1 MGASTATVFAID
13 IWNGMEWNGMEW
25 NGNECIIIGCY
36 NSILF
41 LLGSKMNAITAS
53 SPTQLINEFLSG
65 LTIALLLIPE
75 SIAFAFIMGLTPNTG
90 IKNTMVMS
98 LITSLFG
105 GMPTMISGSTA
116 AVATSIA
123 GVSTLLGKEYIIPT
137 VIAGGFM
144 QILAAVTGL
153 YKYVTYVPKHI
164 MSGFLIAL
172 AGLIAIHQLD
182 NFKDKEHKWL
192 TGLKM
197 ANTTLFTIISTLIA
211 FFGVIKI
218 THSKDQHI
226 HIPGGLVS
234 MFAITAFIYMFTK
247 YYDIDRVKDIGAV
260 NSELPSLISVDS
272 VYSTKIKY
280 DAESLLK
287 MLPFSAAMAFTG
299 LLESLIMVRD
309 AESALGIKGDSFRES
324 IVQGIANVATGVT
337 GGFGGCVL
345 VGQSKLNLFNGSKT
359 QFSSVITS
367 ILFIVICLFFGR
379 AINEIPIAAV
389 VGVMLL
395 VVYKTGDWDSIMKPQ
410 SFDRRWI
417 VTIIT
422 AIVGFASGSLSLG
435 VVVGVIL
442 DKMIARN

>member
-1 MGASTATVFAID
+1 
-13 IWNGMEWNGMEW
+13 
-25 NGNECIIIGCY
+25 
-36 NSILF
+36 
-41 LLGSKMNAITAS
+41 MNASAS
-53 SPTQLINEFLSG
+53 IINEFLSG

-75 SIAFAFIMGLTPNTG
+75 SIAFAFIMGLAPNVG
-90 IKNTMVMS
+90 IQNTMVMS

-123 GVSTLLGKEYIIPT
+123 GVGTLVGKEYIIPT
-137 VIAGGFM
+137 VIIGGLIQM
-144 QILAAVTGL
+144 LAAVTGL

-172 AGLIAIHQLD
+172 AGLIAVHQLD
-182 NFKDKEHKWL
+182 NFKDKDHKWL

-197 ANTTLFTIISTLIA
+197 ANTTLFTIVSTLIA

-234 MFAITAFIYMFTK
+234 MLAITAFIYIFTK
-247 YYDIDRVKDIGAV
+247 YYNIDRVKDVGDIM
-260 NSELPSLISVDS
+260 SELPSLISLDVLSPSKVTYDMEHLI
-272 VYSTKIKY
+272 KI
-280 DAESLLK
+280 
-287 MLPFSAAMAFTG
+287 LPFSAAMAFTG

-309 AESALGIKGDSFRES
+309 TEAALGVKGDSYRES
-324 IVQGIANVATGVT
+324 LVQGIANIATGLT

-345 VGQSKLNLFNGSKT
+345 VGQSKLNLFNGAKT

-367 ILFIVICLFFGR
+367 VLFIVICLFFGR

-395 VVYKTGDWDSIMKPQ
+395 VVYKTGDWDSLFKPQ
-410 SFDRRWI
+410 SFDRRWVI
-417 VTIIT
+417 TVIT
-422 AIVGFASGSLSLG
+422 AIIGFVSGSLSLG
-435 VVVGVIL
+435 VVAGVVL
-442 DKMIARN
+442 DKMVARI

>member
-1 MGASTATVFAID
+1 
-13 IWNGMEWNGMEW
+13 
-25 NGNECIIIGCY
+25 
-36 NSILF
+36 
-41 LLGSKMNAITAS
+41 MNASAAT
-53 SPTQLINEFLSG
+53 PNQLINEFLSG

-75 SIAFAFIMGLTPNTG
+75 SIAFAFIMGLAPNVG
-90 IKNTMVMS
+90 IQNTMVMS

-123 GVSTLLGKEYIIPT
+123 GVGTLVGKEYIIPT
-137 VIAGGFM
+137 VIIGGLIQM
-144 QILAAVTGL
+144 LAAVTGL

-172 AGLIAIHQLD
+172 AGLIAVHQLD

-192 TGLKM
+192 TGLKL

-234 MFAITAFIYMFTK
+234 MLAITAFIYIFTK
-247 YYDIDRVKDIGAV
+247 YYNIDRVKDVGEIK
-260 NSELPSLISVDS
+260 SELPSLISLDGIS
-272 VYSTKIKY
+272 PSKLKY
-280 DAESLLK
+280 DFEHLVK
-287 MLPFSAAMAFTG
+287 ILPFSAAMAFTG

-309 AESALGIKGDSFRES
+309 AESALGVKGDSYRES
-324 IVQGIANVATGVT
+324 LVQGIANIATGLT

-345 VGQSKLNLFNGSKT
+345 VGQSKLNLFNGAKT

-367 ILFIVICLFFGR
+367 VLFIIICLFFGR

-395 VVYKTGDWDSIMKPQ
+395 VVYKTGDWDSLFKPQ
-410 SFDRRWI
+410 SFDRRWVI
-417 VTIIT
+417 TIIT
-422 AIVGFASGSLSLG
+422 AMIGFMSGSLSLG
-435 VVVGVIL
+435 VVAGVVL
-442 DKMIARN
+442 DKMVSTL

>member
-1 MGASTATVFAID
+1 
-13 IWNGMEWNGMEW
+13 
-25 NGNECIIIGCY
+25 
-36 NSILF
+36 
-41 LLGSKMNAITAS
+41 MNASAAT
-53 SPTQLINEFLSG
+53 PNQLINEFLSG

-75 SIAFAFIMGLTPNTG
+75 SIAFAFIMGLAPIVG
-90 IKNTMVMS
+90 IQNTMVMS

-123 GVSTLLGKEYIIPT
+123 GVGTLVGKEYIIPT
-137 VIAGGFM
+137 VIIGGVIQM
-144 QILAAVTGL
+144 LTAVTGL

-172 AGLIAIHQLD
+172 AGLIAVHQLD

-192 TGLKM
+192 TGLKL

-211 FFGVIKI
+211 FFGVIKF

-234 MFAITAFIYMFTK
+234 MLAITVFIYIFTK
-247 YYDIDRVKDIGAV
+247 YYNIDRVKDVGEIK
-260 NSELPSLISVDS
+260 SELPSLISLDGIS
-272 VYSTKIKY
+272 PSKLKY
-280 DAESLLK
+280 DFEHLVK
-287 MLPFSAAMAFTG
+287 ILPFSAAMAFTG

-309 AESALGIKGDSFRES
+309 TESALGVKGDSYRES
-324 IVQGIANVATGVT
+324 LVQGIANIATGLT

-345 VGQSKLNLFNGSKT
+345 VGQSKLNLFNGAKT

-367 ILFIVICLFFGR
+367 VLFIIICLFFGR

-395 VVYKTGDWDSIMKPQ
+395 VVYKTGDWDSLFKPQ
-410 SFDRRWI
+410 SFDRRWVI
-417 VTIIT
+417 TIIT
-422 AIVGFASGSLSLG
+422 AMVGFISGSLSLG
-435 VVVGVIL
+435 VISGVVL
-442 DKMIARN
+442 DKLAARIV

>member
-1 MGASTATVFAID
+1 
-13 IWNGMEWNGMEW
+13 
-25 NGNECIIIGCY
+25 
-36 NSILF
+36 
-41 LLGSKMNAITAS
+41 MNAITAS

-123 GVSTLLGKEYIIPT
+123 GVSALLGKEYIIPT

-164 MSGFLIAL
+164 MSGFLVAL

-260 NSELPSLISVDS
+260 NSELPSLISLDS

-280 DAESLLK
+280 DVESLIK

-309 AESALGIKGDSFRES
+309 TESTLGLKGDSFRES
-324 IVQGIANVATGVT
+324 LVQGIANIATGIT

-345 VGQSKLNLFNGSKT
+345 VGQSKLNLANGAKT

-367 ILFIVICLFFGR
+367 VLFIVICLFFGR

-395 VVYKTGDWDSIMKPQ
+395 VVYKTGDWDSIIKPQ

-417 VTIIT
+417 ITIIT

>member
-1 MGASTATVFAID
+1 MDAVALSA
-13 IWNGMEWNGMEW
+13 
-25 NGNECIIIGCY
+25 
-36 NSILF
+36 
-41 LLGSKMNAITAS
+41 
-53 SPTQLINEFLSG
+53 SPTQIINEFLSG

-75 SIAFAFIMGLTPNTG
+75 SIAFAFIMGLSPNTG
-90 IKNTMVMS
+90 IQNTMVMS
-98 LITSLFG
+98 LITSIFG

-137 VIAGGFM
+137 VIVGGII
-144 QILAAVTGL
+144 QILAALTGL
-153 YKYVTYVPKHI
+153 YKYVTYIPKYI
-164 MSGFLIAL
+164 MSGFLVAL
-172 AGLIAIHQLD
+172 AGLIAVHQLD
-182 NFKDKEHKWL
+182 NFKDKDHQWL

-197 ANTTLFTIISTLIA
+197 ANTVLFTIISTLIA

-218 THSKDQHI
+218 THSNDQHI

-234 MFAITAFIYMFTK
+234 MFAITAFIYIFTK
-247 YYDIDRVKDIGAV
+247 YYNIDRVKDTGAIH
-260 NSELPSLISVDS
+260 SQLPSLISLEGIS
-272 VYSTKIKY
+272 HIKY

-299 LLESLIMVRD
+299 LLESLIMVKD
-309 AESALGIKGDSFRES
+309 AESVLHIKGNSFRES
-324 IVQGIANVATGVT
+324 VVQGIANIATGLT

-345 VGQSKLNLFNGSKT
+345 VGQSKLNLANGAKT

-367 ILFIVICLFFGR
+367 VLFIVICLFFGR

-395 VVYKTGDWDSIMKPQ
+395 VVYKTGDWDSIFKPQ

-417 VTIIT
+417 ITLIT

-442 DKMIARN
+442 DKISSFKY

>member
-1 MGASTATVFAID
+1 MIVPDVPA
-13 IWNGMEWNGMEW
+13 
-25 NGNECIIIGCY
+25 
-36 NSILF
+36 
-41 LLGSKMNAITAS
+41 
-53 SPTQLINEFLSG
+53 TQLINEFLSG

-75 SIAFAFIMGLTPNTG
+75 SIAFAFIMGLAPNVG
-90 IKNTMVMS
+90 IQNTMVMS

-105 GMPTMISGSTA
+105 GMSTMISGSTA

-137 VIAGGFM
+137 VIAGGFI
-144 QILAAVTGL
+144 QILAAMTGL
-153 YKYVTYVPKHI
+153 YKYITYVPKHI

-172 AGLIAIHQLD
+172 AGLIAVHQLD

-218 THSKDQHI
+218 THSKDQQI
-226 HIPGGLVS
+226 HIPGGLIS
-234 MFAITAFIYMFTK
+234 MFAITAFIYIFTK
-247 YYDIDRVKDIGAV
+247 YYNIDRVKDTGELK
-260 NSELPSLISVDS
+260 SDLPSLISLDS
-272 VYSTKIKY
+272 VSSSKIKY
-280 DAESLLK
+280 DADSLLK
-287 MLPFSAAMAFTG
+287 MLPFSVAMAFTG

-309 AESALGIKGDSFRES
+309 TEAALGMKGDSFRES
-324 IVQGIANVATGVT
+324 LVQGIANIATGLT

-345 VGQSKLNLFNGSKT
+345 VGQSKLNLANGAKT
-359 QFSSVITS
+359 RFSSVITS
-367 ILFIVICLFFGR
+367 VLFIVICLFFGR

-395 VVYKTGDWDSIMKPQ
+395 VVYKTGDWDSLFKPQ
-410 SFDRRWI
+410 SFDRRWVI
-417 VTIIT
+417 TVIT
-422 AIVGFASGSLSLG
+422 AIIGFVSGSLSLG

-442 DKMIARN
+442 DKIARTQV

>member
-1 MGASTATVFAID
+1 
-13 IWNGMEWNGMEW
+13 
-25 NGNECIIIGCY
+25 
-36 NSILF
+36 
-41 LLGSKMNAITAS
+41 MNAVTSA
-53 SPTQLINEFLSG
+53 SPTLLVNEFLSG

-75 SIAFAFIMGLTPNTG
+75 SIAFAFIMGLSPNTG
-90 IKNTMVMS
+90 IQNTMVMS

-137 VIAGGFM
+137 VIAGGFI
-144 QILAAVTGL
+144 QILAAMTGL

-172 AGLIAIHQLD
+172 AGLIAVHQLD

-197 ANTTLFTIISTLIA
+197 ANTTLFTIVSTLIA
-211 FFGVIKI
+211 FFGVITI

-226 HIPGGLVS
+226 HIPGGLIS
-234 MFAITAFIYMFTK
+234 MFAITAFIYIFTQ
-247 YYDIDRVKDIGAV
+247 YYNIDRVKDIGALK
-260 NSELPSLISVDS
+260 SDLPSIISLDS
-272 VYSTKIKY
+272 VSSSKIKY
-280 DAESLLK
+280 DAESLMK

-299 LLESLIMVRD
+299 LLESLIMVKD
-309 AESALGIKGDSFRES
+309 AESALGIKGESFRES
-324 IVQGIANVATGVT
+324 LVQGIANVATGVT

-345 VGQSKLNLFNGSKT
+345 VGQSNLNLANGAKT

-367 ILFIVICLFFGR
+367 VLFIVICLFFGR

-395 VVYKTGDWDSIMKPQ
+395 VVYKTGDWDSLFKPQ
-410 SFDRRWI
+410 SFDRRWV

-422 AIVGFASGSLSLG
+422 AIVGFVSGSLTMG
-435 VVVGVIL
+435 VVVGVVL
-442 DKMIARN
+442 DKMAARV

>member
-1 MGASTATVFAID
+1 MNST
-13 IWNGMEWNGMEW
+13 
-25 NGNECIIIGCY
+25 
-36 NSILF
+36 S
-41 LLGSKMNAITAS
+41 
-53 SPTQLINEFLSG
+53 TQLVNEFLSG

-144 QILAAVTGL
+144 QILAAITGL

-164 MSGFLIAL
+164 MSGFLVAL

-182 NFKDKEHKWL
+182 NFKDKEHKWI
-192 TGLKM
+192 TGLKL

-218 THSKDQHI
+218 SHSKDQEI
-226 HIPGGLVS
+226 HIPGGLIS

-247 YYDIDRVKDIGAV
+247 YYDIDRVKDIGAI
-260 NSELPSLISVDS
+260 NSELPSLISKDS
-272 VYSTKIKY
+272 VLSSKIKY
-280 DAESLLK
+280 DPETLMK

-299 LLESLIMVRD
+299 LLESLIMVKD
-309 AESALGIKGDSFRES
+309 AESALGIKGDSMRES
-324 IVQGIANVATGVT
+324 VVQGIANVATGIT

-367 ILFIVICLFFGR
+367 VLFIVICLFFGR

-395 VVYKTGDWDSIMKPQ
+395 VVYKTGDWDSIFKPQ

-417 VTIIT
+417 ITLIT
-422 AIVGFASGSLSLG
+422 AIVGFVSGSLSLG
-435 VVVGVIL
+435 VVVGVVLNKLASRI
-442 DKMIARN
+442 

>member
-1 MGASTATVFAID
+1 
-13 IWNGMEWNGMEW
+13 
-25 NGNECIIIGCY
+25 
-36 NSILF
+36 
-41 LLGSKMNAITAS
+41 MNASVAT
-53 SPTQLINEFLSG
+53 PNQLVNEFLSG

-75 SIAFAFIMGLTPNTG
+75 SIAFAFIMGLAPIVG
-90 IKNTMVMS
+90 IQNTMVMS

-123 GVSTLLGKEYIIPT
+123 GVGTLVGKEYIIPT
-137 VIAGGFM
+137 VIIGGVIQM
-144 QILAAVTGL
+144 LAAVTGL

-172 AGLIAIHQLD
+172 AGLIAVHQLD
-182 NFKDKEHKWL
+182 NFKDKEHKWI
-192 TGLKM
+192 TGLKL

-234 MFAITAFIYMFTK
+234 MLAITAFIYIFTK
-247 YYDIDRVKDIGAV
+247 YYNIDRVKDVGEIK
-260 NSELPSLISVDS
+260 SELPSLISLDGIS
-272 VYSTKIKY
+272 PSKLKY
-280 DAESLLK
+280 DFEHLVK
-287 MLPFSAAMAFTG
+287 ILPFSAAMAFTG

-309 AESALGIKGDSFRES
+309 TESALGVKGDSYRES
-324 IVQGIANVATGVT
+324 LVQGIANIATGLT

-345 VGQSKLNLFNGSKT
+345 VGQSKLNLFNGAKT

-367 ILFIVICLFFGR
+367 VLFIIICLFFGR

-395 VVYKTGDWDSIMKPQ
+395 VVYKTGDWDSLFKPQ
-410 SFDRRWI
+410 SFDRRWVI
-417 VTIIT
+417 TIIT
-422 AIVGFASGSLSLG
+422 AMVGFISGSLSLG
-435 VVVGVIL
+435 VVAGVVL
-442 DKMIARN
+442 DKMASRL

>member
-1 MGASTATVFAID
+1 M
-13 IWNGMEWNGMEW
+13 
-25 NGNECIIIGCY
+25 
-36 NSILF
+36 
-41 LLGSKMNAITAS
+41 MNAVTSA
-53 SPTQLINEFLSG
+53 SPTLLINEFLSG

-75 SIAFAFIMGLTPNTG
+75 SIAFAFIMGLSPNTG
-90 IKNTMVMS
+90 IQNTMVMS
-98 LITSLFG
+98 LVTSLFG

-137 VIAGGFM
+137 VIAGGFI
-144 QILAAVTGL
+144 QILAAMTGL

-172 AGLIAIHQLD
+172 AGLIAVHQLD

-197 ANTTLFTIISTLIA
+197 ANTTLFTIVSTLIA
-211 FFGVIKI
+211 FFGVITI
-218 THSKDQHI
+218 THSKDQYI

-234 MFAITAFIYMFTK
+234 MFAITAFIYIFTQ
-247 YYDIDRVKDIGAV
+247 YYNIDRVKDIGALK
-260 NSELPSLISVDS
+260 SDLPSIISLDS
-272 VYSTKIKY
+272 VSSSKIKY
-280 DAESLLK
+280 DAESLMK

-299 LLESLIMVRD
+299 LLESLIMVKD
-309 AESALGIKGDSFRES
+309 TESALGIKGDSFRES
-324 IVQGIANVATGVT
+324 LVQGIANVATGVT

-345 VGQSKLNLFNGSKT
+345 VGQSKLNLANGAKT

-367 ILFIVICLFFGR
+367 VLFIVICLFFGR

-395 VVYKTGDWDSIMKPQ
+395 VVYKTGDWDSLFKPQ
-410 SFDRRWI
+410 SFDRRWV

-422 AIVGFASGSLSLG
+422 AIVGFVSGSLTMG
-435 VVVGVIL
+435 VVVGVVL
-442 DKMIARN
+442 DKMAARV

>member
-1 MGASTATVFAID
+1 
-13 IWNGMEWNGMEW
+13 
-25 NGNECIIIGCY
+25 
-36 NSILF
+36 
-41 LLGSKMNAITAS
+41 MNAISAS
-53 SPTQLINEFLSG
+53 SPTQLVNEFLSG

-164 MSGFLIAL
+164 MSGFLVAL

-234 MFAITAFIYMFTK
+234 MFAITAFIYIFTK

-280 DAESLLK
+280 DSESLLK

-309 AESALGIKGDSFRES
+309 AESALGVKGDSFRES
-324 IVQGIANVATGVT
+324 IVQGIANVATGIT

-367 ILFIVICLFFGR
+367 ILFIIICLFFGR

-395 VVYKTGDWDSIMKPQ
+395 VVYKTGDWDSILKPQ

-417 VTIIT
+417 ITIIT

-435 VVVGVIL
+435 VVVGVVL

>member
-1 MGASTATVFAID
+1 MSVIAD
-13 IWNGMEWNGMEW
+13 I
-25 NGNECIIIGCY
+25 
-36 NSILF
+36 
-41 LLGSKMNAITAS
+41 

-75 SIAFAFIMGLTPNTG
+75 SIAFAFIMGLSPNTG
-90 IKNTMVMS
+90 LQNTMIMS

-123 GVSTLLGKEYIIPT
+123 GVSTILGKEYIIPT
-137 VIAGGFM
+137 VIIGGVM
-144 QILAAVTGL
+144 QMLAAVTGL
-153 YKYVTYVPKHI
+153 YKYVTYVPKYI
-164 MSGFLIAL
+164 MSGFLVAL

-182 NFKDKEHKWL
+182 NFKDKEHKWI
-192 TGLKM
+192 TGLKL
-197 ANTTLFTIISTLIA
+197 ANTSLFTIISTLIA

-218 THSKDQHI
+218 THSKDQNI

-234 MFAITAFIYMFTK
+234 MFAITGFIFIFTK
-247 YYDIDRVKDIGAV
+247 YYNIDRVKDIGEI
-260 NSELPSLISVDS
+260 NSDLPSLISLDGIS
-272 VYSTKIKY
+272 PTKIKY
-280 DAESLLK
+280 DVDTLFK

-309 AESALGIKGDSFRES
+309 TEIALGIKGDSFRES
-324 IVQGIANVATGVT
+324 IMQGIANVATGFT

-345 VGQSKLNLFNGSKT
+345 VGQSKLNLFNGAKT

-367 ILFIVICLFFGR
+367 LLFIVICLFFGP

-395 VVYKTGDWDSIMKPQ
+395 VVYKTGDWDSLFKPQ

-417 VTIIT
+417 ITLIT
-422 AIVGFASGSLSLG
+422 AFVGFISGSLSLG
-435 VVVGVIL
+435 VVVGVVL
-442 DKMIARN
+442 DKITARL

>member
-1 MGASTATVFAID
+1 M
-13 IWNGMEWNGMEW
+13 
-25 NGNECIIIGCY
+25 
-36 NSILF
+36 
-41 LLGSKMNAITAS
+41 MNAVTSA
-53 SPTQLINEFLSG
+53 SPTLLINEFLSG

-75 SIAFAFIMGLTPNTG
+75 SIAFAFIMGLSPNTG
-90 IKNTMVMS
+90 IQNTMVMS

-137 VIAGGFM
+137 VIAGGFI
-144 QILAAVTGL
+144 QILAAMTGL

-172 AGLIAIHQLD
+172 AGLIAVHQLD

-197 ANTTLFTIISTLIA
+197 VNTTLFTIVSTLIA
-211 FFGVIKI
+211 FFGVITI

-226 HIPGGLVS
+226 HIPGGLIS
-234 MFAITAFIYMFTK
+234 MFAITAFIYIFTQ
-247 YYDIDRVKDIGAV
+247 YYNIDRVKDIGALK
-260 NSELPSLISVDS
+260 SDLPSIISLDS
-272 VYSTKIKY
+272 VSSSKIKY
-280 DAESLLK
+280 DAESLMK

-299 LLESLIMVRD
+299 LLESLIMVKD

-324 IVQGIANVATGVT
+324 LVQGIANVATGVT

-345 VGQSKLNLFNGSKT
+345 VGQSKLNLANGAKT

-367 ILFIVICLFFGR
+367 VLFIVICLFFGR

-395 VVYKTGDWDSIMKPQ
+395 VVYKTGDWDSLFKPQ
-410 SFDRRWI
+410 SFDRRWV

-422 AIVGFASGSLSLG
+422 AIVGFVSGSLTMG
-435 VVVGVIL
+435 VVVGVVL
-442 DKMIARN
+442 DKMAARV

>member
-1 MGASTATVFAID
+1 
-13 IWNGMEWNGMEW
+13 
-25 NGNECIIIGCY
+25 
-36 NSILF
+36 
-41 LLGSKMNAITAS
+41 MNAVRSA
-53 SPTQLINEFLSG
+53 SPTLLVNEFLSG

-75 SIAFAFIMGLTPNTG
+75 SIAFAFIMGLSPNTG
-90 IKNTMVMS
+90 IQNTMVMS

-123 GVSTLLGKEYIIPT
+123 GVSTLLGKDYIIPT

-164 MSGFLIAL
+164 MSGFLVAL

-309 AESALGIKGDSFRES
+309 AESALGVKGDSFRES
-324 IVQGIANVATGVT
+324 IVQGIANVATGIT

-367 ILFIVICLFFGR
+367 ILFIIICLFFGR

-395 VVYKTGDWDSIMKPQ
+395 VVYKTGDWDSILKPQ

-417 VTIIT
+417 ITIIT
-422 AIVGFASGSLSLG
+422 AIIGFASGSLSLG
-435 VVVGVIL
+435 VVVGVVL

>member
-1 MGASTATVFAID
+1 MI
-13 IWNGMEWNGMEW
+13 
-25 NGNECIIIGCY
+25 
-36 NSILF
+36 NSV
-41 LLGSKMNAITAS
+41 T
-53 SPTQLINEFLSG
+53 PTLLINEFLSG

-75 SIAFAFIMGLTPNTG
+75 SIAFAFIMGLSPNTG
-90 IKNTMVMS
+90 IQNTMVMS

-123 GVSTLLGKEYIIPT
+123 GVSTLLGNEYIIPT
-137 VIAGGFM
+137 VIAGGVI

-164 MSGFLIAL
+164 MSGFLVAL
-172 AGLIAIHQLD
+172 AGLIAVHQLD

-192 TGLKM
+192 TGLKLV
-197 ANTTLFTIISTLIA
+197 NTTLFTIISTLIA

-218 THSKDQHI
+218 THSTDQYI

-234 MFAITAFIYMFTK
+234 MFAITAFIYIFTQ
-247 YYDIDRVKDIGAV
+247 YYNIDRVKDTGAI
-260 NSELPSLISVDS
+260 NSDLPSIISSDS
-272 VYSTKIKY
+272 VSKIKY
-280 DAESLLK
+280 DTESLLK

-299 LLESLIMVRD
+299 LLESLIMVKD
-309 AESALGIKGDSFRES
+309 TESVLGIKGDSFRES
-324 IVQGIANVATGVT
+324 LVQGIANIATGLT

-345 VGQSKLNLFNGSKT
+345 VGQSKLNLANGAKT

-367 ILFIVICLFFGR
+367 VLFIVICLFFSR

-395 VVYKTGDWDSIMKPQ
+395 VVYKTGDWDSLFKPQ
-410 SFDRRWI
+410 SFDRRWVI
-417 VTIIT
+417 TIIT

-442 DKMIARN
+442 DKMVSRV

>member
-1 MGASTATVFAID
+1 
-13 IWNGMEWNGMEW
+13 
-25 NGNECIIIGCY
+25 
-36 NSILF
+36 
-41 LLGSKMNAITAS
+41 MNAITAS

-164 MSGFLIAL
+164 MSGFLVAL

-260 NSELPSLISVDS
+260 NSELPSLISLDS

-309 AESALGIKGDSFRES
+309 TESALGIKGDSFRES

-395 VVYKTGDWDSIMKPQ
+395 VVYKTGDWDSIIKPQ

-417 VTIIT
+417 ITLIT
-422 AIVGFASGSLSLG
+422 AIVGFMSGSLSLG
-435 VVVGVIL
+435 VVVGVVL
-442 DKMIARN
+442 DKIVTRN

>member
-1 MGASTATVFAID
+1 
-13 IWNGMEWNGMEW
+13 
-25 NGNECIIIGCY
+25 
-36 NSILF
+36 
-41 LLGSKMNAITAS
+41 MNAITAS

-395 VVYKTGDWDSIMKPQ
+395 VVYKTGDWDSIIKPQ

-417 VTIIT
+417 ITLIT
-422 AIVGFASGSLSLG
+422 AIVGFMSGSLSLG
-435 VVVGVIL
+435 VVVGVVL
-442 DKMIARN
+442 DKIVTRN

>member
-1 MGASTATVFAID
+1 MI
-13 IWNGMEWNGMEW
+13 
-25 NGNECIIIGCY
+25 
-36 NSILF
+36 NSV
-41 LLGSKMNAITAS
+41 T
-53 SPTQLINEFLSG
+53 PTLLINEFLSG

-75 SIAFAFIMGLTPNTG
+75 SIAFAFIMGLSPNTG
-90 IKNTMVMS
+90 IQNTMVMS

-137 VIAGGFM
+137 VIAGGVI

-164 MSGFLIAL
+164 MSGFLVAL
-172 AGLIAIHQLD
+172 AGLIAVHQLD

-192 TGLKM
+192 TGLKLV
-197 ANTTLFTIISTLIA
+197 NTTLFTIISTLIA

-218 THSKDQHI
+218 THSTDQYI

-234 MFAITAFIYMFTK
+234 MFAITAFIYIFTQ
-247 YYDIDRVKDIGAV
+247 YYNIDRVKDTGAI
-260 NSELPSLISVDS
+260 NSDLPSIMSSDS
-272 VYSTKIKY
+272 VSKIKY
-280 DAESLLK
+280 DTESLLK

-299 LLESLIMVRD
+299 LLESLIMVKD
-309 AESALGIKGDSFRES
+309 TESVLGIKGDSFRES
-324 IVQGIANVATGVT
+324 LVQGIANIATGLT

-345 VGQSKLNLFNGSKT
+345 VGQSKLNLANGAKT

-367 ILFIVICLFFGR
+367 VLFIVICLFFSR

-395 VVYKTGDWDSIMKPQ
+395 VVYKTGDWDSLFKPQ
-410 SFDRRWI
+410 SFDRRWVI
-417 VTIIT
+417 TIIT

-442 DKMIARN
+442 DKMVSRV

>member
-1 MGASTATVFAID
+1 MDAT
-13 IWNGMEWNGMEW
+13 
-25 NGNECIIIGCY
+25 
-36 NSILF
+36 L
-41 LLGSKMNAITAS
+41 
-53 SPTQLINEFLSG
+53 LINEFLSG

-75 SIAFAFIMGLTPNTG
+75 SIAFAFIMGLSPTTG
-90 IKNTMVMS
+90 IQNTMVMS
-98 LITSLFG
+98 LVTSLFG

-137 VIAGGFM
+137 VIAGGVI
-144 QILAAVTGL
+144 QIVAAMTGL
-153 YKYVTYVPKHI
+153 YKYITYVPKHI

-172 AGLIAIHQLD
+172 AGLIAVHQLD

-197 ANTTLFTIISTLIA
+197 ANTTLFTVVSTLIA

-234 MFAITAFIYMFTK
+234 MFAITAFIYIFTQ
-247 YYDIDRVKDIGAV
+247 YYNIDRVKDIGALK
-260 NSELPSLISVDS
+260 SDLPSLISMDS
-272 VYSTKIKY
+272 VSKIKY
-280 DAESLLK
+280 DADSLLK

-299 LLESLIMVRD
+299 LLESLIMVKD

-324 IVQGIANVATGVT
+324 LVQGIANVATGLT

-345 VGQSKLNLFNGSKT
+345 VGQSKLNLANGAKT

-367 ILFIVICLFFGR
+367 VLFIVICLFFGR
-379 AINEIPIAAV
+379 AINEIPVAAV

-395 VVYKTGDWDSIMKPQ
+395 VVYKTGDWDSLFKPQ
-410 SFDRRWI
+410 SFDRRWVI
-417 VTIIT
+417 TIIT
-422 AIVGFASGSLSLG
+422 AIVGFVSGSLTLG
-435 VVVGVIL
+435 VVAGVIL
-442 DKMIARN
+442 DKMAARV

>member
-1 MGASTATVFAID
+1 V
-13 IWNGMEWNGMEW
+13 
-25 NGNECIIIGCY
+25 
-36 NSILF
+36 
-41 LLGSKMNAITAS
+41 
-53 SPTQLINEFLSG
+53 NEFLSG

-75 SIAFAFIMGLTPNTG
+75 SIAFAFIMGLSPNTG
-90 IKNTMVMS
+90 IQNTMVMS

-137 VIAGGFM
+137 VIAGGVI
-144 QILAAVTGL
+144 QIVAAMTGL
-153 YKYVTYVPKHI
+153 YKYITYVPKHI

-172 AGLIAIHQLD
+172 AGLIAVHQLD
-182 NFKDKEHKWL
+182 NFKDKEHKWF

-197 ANTTLFTIISTLIA
+197 ANTALFTIISTLIA

-218 THSKDQHI
+218 THSTDQHI

-234 MFAITAFIYMFTK
+234 MFAITAFIYIFTQ
-247 YYDIDRVKDIGAV
+247 YYNIDRVKDNGAID
-260 NSELPSLISVDS
+260 SELPSLISIEGIYPGKINYDVDH
-272 VYSTKIKY
+272 
-280 DAESLLK
+280 LMK
-287 MLPFSAAMAFTG
+287 MLPFSVAMAFTG

-324 IVQGIANVATGVT
+324 IVQGIANVATGLT

-345 VGQSKLNLFNGSKT
+345 VGQSKLNLANGAKT

-367 ILFIVICLFFGR
+367 VLFIVICLFFGR

-395 VVYKTGDWDSIMKPQ
+395 VVYKTGDWDSLFKPQ
-410 SFDRRWI
+410 SFDRRWV

-422 AIVGFASGSLSLG
+422 AIVGFVSGSLTLG
-435 VVVGVIL
+435 VVVGVVL
-442 DKMIARN
+442 DKMAARV

>member
-1 MGASTATVFAID
+1 
-13 IWNGMEWNGMEW
+13 
-25 NGNECIIIGCY
+25 
-36 NSILF
+36 
-41 LLGSKMNAITAS
+41 MNAITAS

-234 MFAITAFIYMFTK
+234 MFAITAFIYIFTK
-247 YYDIDRVKDIGAV
+247 YYDIDRVKDIGSV

-324 IVQGIANVATGVT
+324 IVQGIANVATGIT

-395 VVYKTGDWDSIMKPQ
+395 VVYKTGDWDSIIKPQ

-417 VTIIT
+417 ITLIT
-422 AIVGFASGSLSLG
+422 AIVGFMSGSLSLG
-435 VVVGVIL
+435 VVVGVVL
-442 DKMIARN
+442 DKIVTRIETR

>member
-1 MGASTATVFAID
+1 
-13 IWNGMEWNGMEW
+13 
-25 NGNECIIIGCY
+25 
-36 NSILF
+36 
-41 LLGSKMNAITAS
+41 MNASVTT
-53 SPTQLINEFLSG
+53 PNQLINEFLSG

-75 SIAFAFIMGLTPNTG
+75 SIAFAFIMGLAPNVG
-90 IKNTMVMS
+90 IQNTMVMS

-123 GVSTLLGKEYIIPT
+123 GVGTLVGKEYIIPT
-137 VIAGGFM
+137 VIIGGVIQM
-144 QILAAVTGL
+144 LAAVTGL

-172 AGLIAIHQLD
+172 AGLIAVHQLD

-192 TGLKM
+192 TGLKL

-234 MFAITAFIYMFTK
+234 MLAITAFIYIFTK
-247 YYDIDRVKDIGAV
+247 YYNIDRVKDVGEIK
-260 NSELPSLISVDS
+260 SELPSLISLDGIS
-272 VYSTKIKY
+272 PSKLKY
-280 DAESLLK
+280 DFEHLVK
-287 MLPFSAAMAFTG
+287 ILPFSAAMAFTG

-309 AESALGIKGDSFRES
+309 TESALGVKGDSYRES
-324 IVQGIANVATGVT
+324 LVQGIANIATGLT

-345 VGQSKLNLFNGSKT
+345 VGQSKLNLFNGAKT
-359 QFSSVITS
+359 QFSSIITS
-367 ILFIVICLFFGR
+367 VLFIIICLFFGR

-395 VVYKTGDWDSIMKPQ
+395 VVYKTGDWDSLFKPQ
-410 SFDRRWI
+410 SFDRRWVI
-417 VTIIT
+417 TIIT
-422 AIVGFASGSLSLG
+422 AMVGFISGSLSLG
-435 VVVGVIL
+435 VVAGVVL
-442 DKMIARN
+442 DKMASRL

>member
-1 MGASTATVFAID
+1 M
-13 IWNGMEWNGMEW
+13 
-25 NGNECIIIGCY
+25 
-36 NSILF
+36 
-41 LLGSKMNAITAS
+41 MNAVTSAP
-53 SPTQLINEFLSG
+53 PTLLINEFLSG

-75 SIAFAFIMGLTPNTG
+75 SIAFAFIMGLSPNTG
-90 IKNTMVMS
+90 IQNTMVMS

-137 VIAGGFM
+137 VIAGGII

-164 MSGFLIAL
+164 MSGFLVAL
-172 AGLIAIHQLD
+172 AGLIAVHQLD
-182 NFKDKEHKWL
+182 NFKDKDHKWL

-211 FFGVIKI
+211 FFGVIRI
-218 THSKDQHI
+218 AHSNDQHV

-234 MFAITAFIYMFTK
+234 MFAITAFIYIFTQ
-247 YYDIDRVKDIGAV
+247 YYNIDRVKDIGAIH
-260 NSELPSLISVDS
+260 SDLPSIISSDS
-272 VYSTKIKY
+272 VSSSKIKY
-280 DAESLLK
+280 DTASLVK

-309 AESALGIKGDSFRES
+309 AESSLGTKGDSFRES
-324 IVQGIANVATGVT
+324 LVQGIANIATGLT

-345 VGQSKLNLFNGSKT
+345 VGQSKLNLVNGAKT

-367 ILFIVICLFFGR
+367 VLFIVICLFFGR

-389 VGVMLL
+389 VGVMFL
-395 VVYKTGDWDSIMKPQ
+395 VVYKTGDWDSLFKPQ
-410 SFDRRWI
+410 SFDRRWVI
-417 VTIIT
+417 TIIT
-422 AIVGFASGSLSLG
+422 AIVGFVSGSLSLG
-435 VVVGVIL
+435 VVAGVIL
-442 DKMIARN
+442 DKMAARV